1 MVARRS
7 SLRERASNP
16 NGLAVSTVAAA
27 KIRRI
32 ADRRG
37 LAMVDTLEARDAR
50 VIAALQKLRFFPLA
64 VVAGEGSY
72 LVAEDGRRLL
82 DLSAGWGAAS
92 LGYGHPAIVEAVRRA
107 AASMAGATLLSAIPE
122 PAVRLAEALLETLPA
137 GPARKVWLGHSG
149 SDANEAMVRAL
160 AAATGKRR
168 FIAFAGAYHGNSVG
182 SMAVSGHP
190 ALRGERA
197 EDALLLL
204 PYPNTYR
211 DGAAS
216 GDAALAFLQRRL
228 ATDFPAA
235 EVAALFLEPIQS
247 DGGLLVPPPGFLK
260 RLAEICRARGIL
272 TVCDEVKVGLGRS
285 GHLHCF
291 QAEDFVP
298 DVVTFGKGLGG
309 GLPLSAAVGPAA
321 IMDHATAF
329 AMQTTHGNP
338 VCSAAG
344 LAVLKTIREHHL
356 DRHAAKVGAYF
367 ADRLKGLANRH
378 PLIGDVRGRG
388 LAIGVELVRDRVT
401 KEPAKQ
407 ETALTVYRAFE
418 LGLVLYYVGVDAN
431 VLELTPPLTLTEAE
445 VDEAID
451 LLDRALADVAAGK
464 VDAAAAARYA
474 GW

>member
-1 MVARRS
+1 MSESFTDESLS
-7 SLRERASNP
+7 S
-16 NGLAVSTVAAA
+16 
-27 KIRRI
+27 
-32 ADRRG
+32 
-37 LAMVDTLEARDAR
+37 RDAR
-50 VIAALQKLRFFPLA
+50 SIAALQKLRFFPLA

-122 PAVRLAEALLETLPA
+122 PAVRLAEALLETLPP

-182 SMAVSGHP
+182 AMAVSGHP
-190 ALRGERA
+190 ALKGERS
-197 EDALLLL
+197 EGTLLL
-204 PYPNTYR
+204 PPYPDTYR
-211 DGAAS
+211 DADGVRA
-216 GDAALAFLQRRL
+216 GDAVLALLERRL

-235 EVAALFLEPIQS
+235 DVAAFFLEPIQS
-247 DGGLLVPPPGFLK
+247 DGGLLVPPPKFLK
-260 RLAEICRARGIL
+260 GIAEICRAHGIL
-272 TVCDEVKVGLGRS
+272 TVCDEVKVGLGRT
-285 GHLHCF
+285 GHFHCF

-356 DRHAAKVGAYF
+356 DRHAAAVGTYF

-418 LGLVLYYVGVDAN
+418 LGLVLYYVGVNAN
-431 VLELTPPLTLTEAE
+431 VLELTPPLTLSEAE

-451 LLDRALADVAAGK
+451 ILDRALADVTAGK